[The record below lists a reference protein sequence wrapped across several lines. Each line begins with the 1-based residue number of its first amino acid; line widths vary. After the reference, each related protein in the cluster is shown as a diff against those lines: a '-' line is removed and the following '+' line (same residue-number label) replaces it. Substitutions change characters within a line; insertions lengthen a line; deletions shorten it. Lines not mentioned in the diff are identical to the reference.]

1 MISFFFTIIAI
12 AITDV
17 IFTFVFKVKTKAFDP
32 VYWKGLTIGI
42 IATVVYIAVN
52 QIQG

>member
-12 AITDV
+12 AIADV

-32 VYWKGLTIGI
+32 VYWKGLVIGI
-42 IATVVYIAVN
+42 IATVVYNTVSL
-52 QIQG
+52 IQG